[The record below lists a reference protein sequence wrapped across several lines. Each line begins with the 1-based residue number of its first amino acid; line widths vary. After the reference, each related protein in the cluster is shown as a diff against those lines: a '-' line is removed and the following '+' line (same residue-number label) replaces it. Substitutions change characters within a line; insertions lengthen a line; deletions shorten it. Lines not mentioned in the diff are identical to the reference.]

1 MAGADPAI
9 MSAIERAYTLARTG
23 RYATFAALRSQLLD
37 EGCRAVDALLSTRS
51 VRSHLDAICTAASRS
66 PSAAVTE
73 PAE

>member
-1 MAGADPAI
+1 

-23 RYATFAALRSQLLD
+23 RYASFAALRTQLVE

-66 PSAAVTE
+66 PSAVESE

>member
-1 MAGADPAI
+1 

-23 RYATFAALRSQLLD
+23 RYASFAALRTQLVE

-66 PSAAVTE
+66 PSATETE
-73 PAE
+73 PVE